1 VKAQKTRRRGLR
13 VYHAWII
20 WYAVVLHTVWGC
32 LLLLSPAAFSATAL
46 HVFHDLPRGIL
57 AGTLFSASGLAVW
70 ALTRR
75 QPSLK
80 SLAALLPQ
88 QALLTLSAYAAVVA
102 VFAAHYADGAPRP
115 PLFILADQAPAII
128 AFVLHTAAVIE
139 MHARRPD
146 GELLRIIR
154 LVRERGPAEMQDDLR
169 AGLTRP
175 EAAPRPSP
183 SQPSQQP
190 KTADKSFVKP

>member
-1 VKAQKTRRRGLR
+1 MRAQKTRRRGLR

-20 WYAVVLHTVWGC
+20 WYAVVLHTIWGC
-32 LLLLSPAAFSATAL
+32 LLLMSPAVYGPTAL
-46 HVFHDLPRGIL
+46 RVFHHLPRSL
-57 AGTLFSASGLAVW
+57 MAGALFSASGLAVW

-80 SLAALLPQ
+80 TLAALLLQ

-102 VFAAHYADGAPRP
+102 VFVAHYGDGAPRP
-115 PLFILADQAPAII
+115 RLFILADQAPAII

-154 LVRERGPAEMQDDLR
+154 LLRERGPAEVQDDLR

-175 EAAPRPSP
+175 KAAPRPSA
-183 SQPSQQP
+183 SQPGQQP
-190 KTADKSFVKP
+190 KTADNSFVKP

>member
-32 LLLLSPAAFSATAL
+32 LLLLSPAVYGPTAL
-46 HVFHDLPRGIL
+46 RVFHDLPRSL
-57 AGTLFSASGLAVW
+57 MAGALFSASGLAVW

-80 SLAALLPQ
+80 SLAALLLQ
-88 QALLTLSAYAAVVA
+88 QALLTLSAYAAVAA
-102 VFAAHYADGAPRP
+102 VVVAHYGDGVPRP
-115 PLFILADQAPAII
+115 RLFILADQAPAII

-154 LVRERGPAEMQDDLR
+154 LLRERGPAEVQDDLR

-175 EAAPRPSP
+175 KTAPRPSA
-183 SQPSQQP
+183 SQPG
-190 KTADKSFVKP
+190 

>member
-1 VKAQKTRRRGLR
+1 MAQKTRRMGLR
-13 VYHAWII
+13 VSNAWII

-32 LLLLSPAAFSATAL
+32 LLLRSPAASGATAL
-46 HVFHDLPRGIL
+46 HVFNDLPRSL
-57 AGTLFSASGLAVW
+57 MAGALFSASGVAVW

-88 QALLTLSAYAAVVA
+88 QALLTLSAYAAIAA
-102 VFAAHYADGAPRP
+102 VFVAHYGDGVPRP
-115 PLFILADQAPAII
+115 RLFILADQAPAVI

-139 MHARRPD
+139 MYARRPD

-154 LVRERGPAEMQDDLR
+154 VLRERPAEVHPGPCL
-169 AGLTRP
+169 P
-175 EAAPRPSP
+175 PRPMES
-183 SQPSQQP
+183 
-190 KTADKSFVKP
+190 TV

>member
-1 VKAQKTRRRGLR
+1 VKAQKARPRGLR
-13 VYHAWII
+13 VSHAWIV

-32 LLLLSPAAFSATAL
+32 FLLLSAAVYGPTAL
-46 HVFHDLPRGIL
+46 HVFHDLPRGL
-57 AGTLFSASGLAVW
+57 MAGALFSASGLAVW

-88 QALLTLSAYAAVVA
+88 QALLTFSAYAAAAAVLVA
-102 VFAAHYADGAPRP
+102 RYGDGLARPR
-115 PLFILADQAPAII
+115 LFILADQAPAII

-146 GELLRIIR
+146 GELVRIIR
-154 LVRERGPAEMQDDLR
+154 LFQERGPAQVQDDLR
-169 AGLTRP
+169 ARLTRP
-175 EAAPRPSP
+175 KADGMPAG
-183 SQPSQQP
+183 QQP
-190 KTADKSFVKP
+190 KTTDKSLA

>member
-1 VKAQKTRRRGLR
+1 VKAQKTRRMGLR
-13 VYHAWII
+13 VSHAWII

-32 LLLLSPAAFSATAL
+32 LLLRSPAAYGATAL
-46 HVFHDLPRGIL
+46 HVFNDLPRGL
-57 AGTLFSASGLAVW
+57 MAGALLSAAGLAVW
-70 ALTRR
+70 AITRR

-88 QALLTLSAYAAVVA
+88 QALLTLSAYAAVAA
-102 VFAAHYADGAPRP
+102 VFVAHYGDGVPRP

-154 LVRERGPAEMQDDLR
+154 LFRERGMGLEVLAE
-169 AGLTRP
+169 TC
-175 EAAPRPSP
+175 AAPRPAD
-183 SQPSQQP
+183 
-190 KTADKSFVKP
+190 TAEEVNAIQAISA

>member
-1 VKAQKTRRRGLR
+1 MKAQKTRRRGLR

-20 WYAVVLHTVWGC
+20 WYAVALHTVWGC
-32 LLLLSPAAFSATAL
+32 LILLSPAPYGATAL

-57 AGTLFSASGLAVW
+57 AGALFSASGLAVW

-80 SLAALLPQ
+80 SLAALLLQ
-88 QALLTLSAYAAVVA
+88 QALLTLSAYAAVAA
-102 VFAAHYADGAPRP
+102 VFVAHYGDGVPRP

-154 LVRERGPAEMQDDLR
+154 LFRERGPAEAQDDLR
-169 AGLTRP
+169 AGLTCP
-175 EAAPRPSP
+175 KADGKPAG
-183 SQPSQQP
+183 QQP
-190 KTADKSFVKP
+190 KTTDKSLV

>member
-1 VKAQKTRRRGLR
+1 MAQKTRRMGLR
-13 VYHAWII
+13 VSNAWII

-32 LLLLSPAAFSATAL
+32 LLLRSPAAYGATAL
-46 HVFHDLPRGIL
+46 HVFNDLPRGL
-57 AGTLFSASGLAVW
+57 MAAALFSAAGLAVW
-70 ALTRR
+70 AITRR

-80 SLAALLPQ
+80 SLAALLAQ
-88 QALLTLSAYAAVVA
+88 QALLTLSAYAAVAA
-102 VFAAHYADGAPRP
+102 VFVAHYGDGVPRP

-154 LVRERGPAEMQDDLR
+154 LFRERGMGLEVLAE
-169 AGLTRP
+169 TC
-175 EAAPRPSP
+175 AAPRPAD
-183 SQPSQQP
+183 
-190 KTADKSFVKP
+190 TAEEVNAIQAISA

>member
-1 VKAQKTRRRGLR
+1 MKAQKTRRWGLR
-13 VYHAWII
+13 VSHAWII

-32 LLLLSPAAFSATAL
+32 LLLLNPAVFEATAL
-46 HVFHDLPRGIL
+46 HVFHDLPRSL
-57 AGTLFSASGLAVW
+57 MAGALFSASGLALW
-70 ALTRR
+70 ALSRR
-75 QPSLK
+75 EPSLK

-88 QALLTLSAYAAVVA
+88 QALLTLSASAAVAA

-146 GELLRIIR
+146 GDLLRIIR
-154 LVRERGPAEMQDDLR
+154 LVRERGPAEVQDDLR

-175 EAAPRPSP
+175 KAAPRPSA
-183 SQPSQQP
+183 SQPGHRP

>member
-1 VKAQKTRRRGLR
+1 MKAQKTPPRGLR
-13 VYHAWII
+13 VSHVWIV

-32 LLLLSPAAFSATAL
+32 FLLLSPAVYGPTAL
-46 HVFHDLPRGIL
+46 HVFHDLPRGL
-57 AGTLFSASGLAVW
+57 MAGALFSASGLAVW

-88 QALLTLSAYAAVVA
+88 QALLTLSAYAAVAAVLVA
-102 VFAAHYADGAPRP
+102 RYGDGLARPR
-115 PLFILADQAPAII
+115 LFILADQAPAII

-146 GELLRIIR
+146 GELVRIIR
-154 LVRERGPAEMQDDLR
+154 LFQERGPAQVQDDLR

-175 EAAPRPSP
+175 RADGEPAG
-183 SQPSQQP
+183 QLP
-190 KTADKSFVKP
+190 KTTDKSLA